1 MQQKTLF
8 QFPNPLTAER
18 RTLRFPEMKAILL
31 AAGLPLLLPPS
42 SAVDRVVV
50 VNGSCAEVD
59 LMENT
64 FLFCRAPVCT
74 AYPLRRYKVLWTD
87 GEGRPIPRRDHDA
100 PVFTLGSDH
109 VPHSYLVFH
118 DFSPPSA
125 GVYTCQL
132 FHEGS
137 LAHSTSITVQL
148 RRRNRSLKG
157 T

>member
-18 RTLRFPEMKAILL
+18 RILRFSEVKAILL

-42 SAVDRVVV
+42 SAMDRVVV
-50 VNGSCAEVD
+50 V
-59 LMENT
+59 NT

-132 FHEGS
+132 FREGS

-148 RRRNRSLKG
+148 RRRNCSLKG